1 MQASRFVVA
10 FPWWITCQTIASL
23 LLAMEDDEGY
33 SMSMTTAAFIGMGAV
48 VLYGLVAFGL
58 AALHHS
64 GKTPDKEKS
73 HHAHID

>member
-1 MQASRFVVA
+1 
-10 FPWWITCQTIASL
+10 
-23 LLAMEDDEGY
+23 
-33 SMSMTTAAFIGMGAV
+33 MSMTTAAFIGMGAV

-64 GKTPDKEKS
+64 GKTSDKEKS